1 MLSCTCIIILQ
12 ASLNY
17 MPHHVLLFNIL
28 SGTTI
33 QLGILNKKGNT
44 LLFGYTACCVW
55 IQSPLTGAPSRLLN
69 YILYKCF
76 KVFHLQSCLLY
87 NVRVGLW
94 LVFPVSQNFPCYSEL
109 IFLKKSNEREEWKE
123 QKKQKKLQRF
133 RSLILG
139 HFFFLPCQDYKLVI
153 KVKKEALENLLIYK
167 WYFLHI
173 QHCITLKEQECWRVS
188 EEKQAVTKKI
198 LKILLQCNRMGVLIK
213 PSASW
218 MVFHHSPKNMGPP
231 DLTSGKHRQIE

>member
-94 LVFPVSQNFPCYSEL
+94 LVVFPVSQNFPCYSEL

-139 HFFFLPCQDYKLVI
+139 HFFFL
-153 KVKKEALENLLIYK
+153 ALSRLQASN
-167 WYFLHI
+167 
-173 QHCITLKEQECWRVS
+173 QG
-188 EEKQAVTKKI
+188 EERSIRKPAY
-198 LKILLQCNRMGVLIK
+198 LQ
-213 PSASW
+213 
-218 MVFHHSPKNMGPP
+218 MVFLTYPTLYYPKRTGMLKSKWRKTGSN
-231 DLTSGKHRQIE
+231 